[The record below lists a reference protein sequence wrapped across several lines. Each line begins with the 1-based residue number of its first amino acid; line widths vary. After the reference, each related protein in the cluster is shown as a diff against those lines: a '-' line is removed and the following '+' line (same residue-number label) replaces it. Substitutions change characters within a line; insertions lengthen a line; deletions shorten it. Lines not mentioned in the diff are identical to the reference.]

1 MNVAPN
7 PAGELLFAAP
17 GTRASLS
24 RKAKA
29 GRITQIGK
37 GIYLSGAS
45 IPVPDAMRKHRFELA
60 ARYWPGAVICD
71 RSAFAGGELVDDWL
85 FICHPEPAR
94 DSDLILPGLH
104 ISVRVGPGPLP
115 GDMPFLEGLHISG
128 PVRSLVENL
137 PSPGRPPTGRLARAA
152 GREAVEDRID
162 SEARSGGD
170 GRLASLLGQLDVIRP
185 ALPAA
190 PVEKVR
196 RLLAAPLGTDRG
208 TGPVTARLRA
218 RLDGTPFDQARIE
231 LFARF
236 RDHLLEAAPSPR
248 NAEGDRWEWLPFF
261 EAYFSNFIE
270 GTKFDVKEALRIA
283 IDGELPATRP
293 ADAHDVQATFR
304 IASDPRL
311 RVQAARSGPEFLE
324 QLREVHSILMAARP
338 DMRPGAFKEVDNYFG
353 GYKFVEPDLL
363 QGTLLRGFDTF
374 ATVTDPFQR
383 AAGLM
388 LLVTECHPFYDGNGR
403 TARLVSN
410 ASLSAAG
417 QVRIV
422 IPSIYRNDY
431 LRGLRGV
438 SNGNGQGQSLLAVL
452 GFAQRWTTAID
463 WSTFDEADATLRA
476 THAYEDPAVVG
487 EDVKLAMPRN

>member
-7 PAGELLFAAP
+7 PSGELVFATP

-24 RKAKA
+24 RQAKA
-29 GRITQIGK
+29 GRITQVGK
-37 GIYLSGAS
+37 GIYLSGTS
-45 IPVPDAMRKHRFELA
+45 LPVPDAMRKHRFELA

-71 RSAFAGGELVDDWL
+71 RSALTGGELTDDWL
-85 FICHPEPAR
+85 FICHPQPDR
-94 DSDLILPGLH
+94 GSDLVLPGLT

-115 GDMPFLEGLHISG
+115 GDMPFLEGLHLSG

-137 PSPGRPPTGRLARAA
+137 PSPGRPPLGRPARAA
-152 GREAVEDRID
+152 GRETVEGRID
-162 SEARSGGD
+162 SEARNGGD
-170 GRLASLLGQLDVIRP
+170 GRIAALLGQLDVIRP
-185 ALPAA
+185 SLPPA
-190 PVEKVR
+190 PAETVR
-196 RLLAAPLGTDRG
+196 ELLATLLGTYRG
-208 TGPVTARLRA
+208 TGPVSARLRA
-218 RLDGTPFDQARIE
+218 RIDGTPFDQQRIE
-231 LFARF
+231 LFAGF
-236 RDHLLEAAPSPR
+236 RDHLLETAPSPR

-283 IDGELPATRP
+283 VDGEVPATRP
-293 ADAHDVQATFR
+293 ADAHDVQATYR
-304 IASDPRL
+304 IATDPRL
-311 RVQAARSGPEFLE
+311 CAHAAKSGAEFLE
-324 QLREVHSILMAARP
+324 QLREVHSVLMAARP
-338 DMRPGAFKEVDNYFG
+338 DMKPGIFKDVDNYFG

-363 QGTLLRGFDTF
+363 EGTLLRGFDTF

-383 AAGLM
+383 AAALM

-422 IPSIYRNDY
+422 IPSVYRNDY

-452 GFAQRWTTAID
+452 GFAHRWTTVID
-463 WSTFDEADATLRA
+463 WTTFEDADAMLR
-476 THAYEDPAVVG
+476 TTNAYEDPAIVG
-487 EDVKLAMPRN
+487 DDVKLTMPKS